1 MEEYYKAGSPRLFAT
16 LSPSPSFVMASVLF
30 LVKPFAW
37 RASWVDFCQTWMII
51 GVLDS
56 YSPGQSP
63 ESALLFM
70 FDLPFKFPEE
80 AG

>member
-1 MEEYYKAGSPRLFAT
+1 
-16 LSPSPSFVMASVLF
+16 MASVLF

-37 RASWVDFCQTWMII
+37 PASWVDFCQTWMII